1 MAPADCGLVGWI
13 VFANLLIDG
22 FIKTDAPN
30 GQVGQIRLAV
40 GVSCC
45 QKQICETQDAT
56 LIKPA
61 TFRRATAK
69 NCPQKIFVKHKM
81 AP

>member
-1 MAPADCGLVGWI
+1 MALLGWI

-30 GQVGQIRLAV
+30 GQAGQIRRAV
-40 GVSCC
+40 GVSRRC
-45 QKQICETQDAT
+45 QKEICETQDAT
-56 LIKPA
+56 LIKPP
-61 TFRRATAK
+61 TLRRATSMK
-69 NCPQKIFVKHKM
+69 RKHKM